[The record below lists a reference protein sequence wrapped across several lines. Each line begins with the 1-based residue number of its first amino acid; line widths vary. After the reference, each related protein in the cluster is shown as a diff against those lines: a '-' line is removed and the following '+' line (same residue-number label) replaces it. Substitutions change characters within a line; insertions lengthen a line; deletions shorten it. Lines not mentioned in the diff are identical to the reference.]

1 MDGGGGGEE
10 GRHTWVS
17 GQCLLGLCPRFL
29 RTLIPD
35 PFIVNS
41 EANHR
46 PL

>member
-1 MDGGGGGEE
+1 MDGGGGEGGEANL
-10 GRHTWVS
+10 
-17 GQCLLGLCPRFL
+17 GQCLLVLCPRFL

-41 EANHR
+41 EANYR